1 MATTSPPRYARV
13 GAEES
18 RDDLALVRHG
28 SGKFSPASGL
38 SPPRAAQR
46 SFTTEDIPSAKSFV
60 SVADAAQ
67 QHKQQQLLD
76 SGVNLDTKDEDERTP
91 LHWACATGRL
101 DVAEF
106 LLEHAK
112 AAVNVQDDAG
122 WTPLMSAASAGHG
135 DVVGLLL
142 SKGADANL
150 ANENGQIPLHYHRGR
165 QEIAELLLDYTRD
178 VNQAVRSGFE
188 AVVDV
193 VAVADNTGST
203 PLMRALGGKPSPVI
217 IALLFDHGA
226 KVNTRD
232 VGGNTP
238 LHLAISEGYEDIAR
252 FLLENGA
259 NPNAKNND
267 EERCV
272 DLAKPAFRAEIQ
284 MLMSKKKGGNHP

>member
-1 MATTSPPRYARV
+1 METETQAAV
-13 GAEES
+13 KAGDVAKLQKL
-18 RDDLALVRHG
+18 LA
-28 SGKFSPASGL
+28 
-38 SPPRAAQR
+38 
-46 SFTTEDIPSAKSFV
+46 D
-60 SVADAAQ
+60 
-67 QHKQQQLLD
+67 
-76 SGVNLDTKDEDERTP
+76 GVNLDAKDEDERTS

-106 LLEHAK
+106 LLEHAH

-135 DVVGLLL
+135 DIVGLLL

-150 ANENGQIPLHYHRGR
+150 PNENGQIPLHYHR
-165 QEIAELLLDYTRD
+165 
-178 VNQAVRSGFE
+178 
-188 AVVDV
+188 
-193 VAVADNTGST
+193 
-203 PLMRALGGKPSPVI
+203 VI
-217 IALLFDHGA
+217 IALLLDHGA

-238 LHLAISEGYEDIAR
+238 LHLAISEGYDDIAR
-252 FLLENGA
+252 FLIENGA

-284 MLMSKKKGGNHP
+284 MLMDKKKGGSNA

>member
-1 MATTSPPRYARV
+1 MDTETQTAV
-13 GAEES
+13 K
-18 RDDLALVRHG
+18 
-28 SGKFSPASGL
+28 SGDVAKLQKLLSSG
-38 SPPRAAQR
+38 
-46 SFTTEDIPSAKSFV
+46 I
-60 SVADAAQ
+60 
-67 QHKQQQLLD
+67 
-76 SGVNLDTKDEDERTP
+76 NLDVKDEDERTP
-91 LHWACATGRL
+91 LHWACALGQL
-101 DVAEF
+101 EVAEF

-135 DVVGLLL
+135 EIVRLLL
-142 SKGADANL
+142 SKGADSNL
-150 ANENGQIPLHYHRGR
+150 PNENGQIPLHYHKGR

-178 VNQAVRSGFE
+178 VNY
-188 AVVDV
+188 
-193 VAVADNTGST
+193 ADNTGST

-217 IALLFDHGA
+217 IALLLDHGA

-272 DLAKPAFRAEIQ
+272 DLAKPAFRAEIE
-284 MLMSKKKGGNHP
+284 MLVSKKK

>member
-1 MATTSPPRYARV
+1 METETQAAVKAGDV
-13 GAEES
+13 GKLQE
-18 RDDLALVRHG
+18 
-28 SGKFSPASGL
+28 
-38 SPPRAAQR
+38 
-46 SFTTEDIPSAKSFV
+46 
-60 SVADAAQ
+60 
-67 QHKQQQLLD
+67 LLD
-76 SGVNLDTKDEDERTP
+76 NGVNLDVKDEDERTP

-106 LLEHAK
+106 LLERGK

-135 DVVGLLL
+135 DIVGLLL

-150 ANENGQIPLHYHRGR
+150 PNENGQIPLHYHRGR

-178 VNQAVRSGFE
+178 VNQA
-188 AVVDV
+188 
-193 VAVADNTGST
+193 DNTGST
-203 PLMRALGGKPSPVI
+203 PLMRAIGGKPSPVI
-217 IALLFDHGA
+217 IALLIDHGA

-238 LHLAISEGYEDIAR
+238 LHLAVSEGYEDIAR

-259 NPNAKNND
+259 NPNVKNND
-267 EERCV
+267 EERCI

-284 MLMSKKKGGNHP
+284 MLVAKKKGPNHP

>member
-1 MATTSPPRYARV
+1 METETQ
-13 GAEES
+13 
-18 RDDLALVRHG
+18 
-28 SGKFSPASGL
+28 
-38 SPPRAAQR
+38 AAVKAG
-46 SFTTEDIPSAKSFV
+46 DVAKL
-60 SVADAAQ
+60 Q
-67 QHKQQQLLD
+67 KLLD
-76 SGVNLDTKDEDERTP
+76 SGVNLDAKDEDARTP

-106 LLEHAK
+106 LLEHAN

-135 DVVGLLL
+135 DIVGLLL

-150 ANENGQIPLHYHRGR
+150 PNENGQIPLHYHRGR

-178 VNQAVRSGFE
+178 ANQA
-188 AVVDV
+188 
-193 VAVADNTGST
+193 DNIGST

-217 IALLFDHGA
+217 IALLLDHGA

-252 FLLENGA
+252 FLVENGA
-259 NPNAKNND
+259 NPNAKNKD
-267 EERCV
+267 EERCI

-284 MLMSKKKGGNHP
+284 MLTDKKKQANHP